1 MRAPVFVPSG
11 RIVRAEDLG
20 HLTEAAAFMGQARK
34 LAEEARG
41 LASSEHERAVQAG
54 YAEGF
59 RRGVRE
65 AMAQLAPAVAE
76 ARARLAGAEGD
87 LAGIVVEA
95 VQQIIGRLDDG
106 ELARRLVAKALA
118 DAVGLTGIDLRV
130 AAEDLAAIERE
141 VSALHEAGQA
151 GGLTAVRADPLLRPG
166 EMVLETPRGHVH
178 VGLKQQL
185 GRLQAGLGIAEARR

>member
-11 RIVRAEDLG
+11 RIVSAEDLG

-65 AMAQLAPAVAE
+65 AMAQLGPAVTE
-76 ARARLAGAEGD
+76 ARARLTGAEGD
-87 LAGIVVEA
+87 LAGIVLEA
-95 VQQIIGRLDDG
+95 VQQIVGRLDDG

-118 DAVGLTGIDLRV
+118 DAVGLTGIVLRV
-130 AAEDLAAIERE
+130 AAEDLATIERE
-141 VSALHEAGQA
+141 VAALHEAGQT
-151 GGLTAVRADPLLRPG
+151 GGLTAVRADPLLHPG
-166 EMVLETPRGHVH
+166 EMILETPRGHVH

-185 GRLQAGLGIAEARR
+185 GRLQAGLGVAEARR